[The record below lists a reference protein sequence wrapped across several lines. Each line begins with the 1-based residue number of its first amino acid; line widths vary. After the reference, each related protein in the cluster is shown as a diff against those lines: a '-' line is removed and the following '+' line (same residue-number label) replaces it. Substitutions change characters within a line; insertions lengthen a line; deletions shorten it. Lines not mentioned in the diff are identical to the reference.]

1 MRHARMPGNI
11 LRDMTLGLL
20 RLACPP
26 LGVIS
31 PSVDLNKVVFFKFYF
46 ELFTSTGGMI
56 RWPSSL
62 RHRGSLLLSRH
73 TPNSVWVWV
82 EMREAP
88 GHGAISTQLD
98 LRFSLVSVV
107 LTSGGSGRT
116 TMNSNILSDYY
127 CTLMNHSSLL
137 RSLKI
142 EVNHCI
148 YCSKTKHALTQRL
161 STSRWFDKPRN
172 SLNSSKQACSTTI
185 FVSEATF

>member
-1 MRHARMPGNI
+1 
-11 LRDMTLGLL
+11 
-20 RLACPP
+20 
-26 LGVIS
+26 
-31 PSVDLNKVVFFKFYF
+31 
-46 ELFTSTGGMI
+46 
-56 RWPSSL
+56 
-62 RHRGSLLLSRH
+62 
-73 TPNSVWVWV
+73 
-82 EMREAP
+82 MREAP
-88 GHGAISTQLD
+88 GHGAISMQHD

-161 STSRWFDKPRN
+161 SKHFEMIRQTKKLFEQWQTSMLDDDF
-172 SLNSSKQACSTTI
+172 C
-185 FVSEATF
+185 E

>member
-1 MRHARMPGNI
+1 
-11 LRDMTLGLL
+11 
-20 RLACPP
+20 
-26 LGVIS
+26 
-31 PSVDLNKVVFFKFYF
+31 
-46 ELFTSTGGMI
+46 
-56 RWPSSL
+56 
-62 RHRGSLLLSRH
+62 
-73 TPNSVWVWV
+73 
-82 EMREAP
+82 MREAP

-161 STSRWFDKPRN
+161 STSR
-172 SLNSSKQACSTTI
+172 
-185 FVSEATF
+185 